1 MQQRFSENRDVY
13 EIMRK
18 NVMESQAKN
27 DSIRRHKRWVSTATR
42 AHAQAHACTPPAR
55 TPTPPHTQIQMC
67 NTYSFSTATMV
78 SRTRLDIM
86 LYVYYVFC
94 VHIVSNSIKLPSSL
108 FTQKAAPDS
117 IMLFQTSPHQTLSL
131 YYFMTTEEM
140 KSVCPRHAQSSTET

>member
-1 MQQRFSENRDVY
+1 VQQRFSENRDVY
-13 EIMRK
+13 ETMRK

-27 DSIRRHKRWVSTATR
+27 DSTRRHKRWVSTATR
-42 AHAQAHACTPPAR
+42 AHACTPPAH
-55 TPTPPHTQIQMC
+55 PPPPPHTHTHKYKC
-67 NTYSFSTATMV
+67 VTHSFSTATMV

-117 IMLFQTSPHQTLSL
+117 IMLFQTSPHRTLIL

-140 KSVCPRHAQSSTET
+140 KSVCPRHAPSSTET